1 MIVSLLDINPTVPGE
16 IGAEEDRLEIF
27 EAGTGHGALT
37 LNLARAIHAANT
49 AAPARFEN
57 PTAVFSNTTANET
70 SQYKAWRESRRAVIH
85 TLDVSEA
92 HSKHAEKVVQ
102 NFRHG
107 MYTGDIDFHT
117 GGITEYIE
125 ERLKGTSSEPFLQYA
140 ILDLPAIEDYFD
152 ILARAIKPN
161 GMLLTFCPSITQ
173 ITSVVMKLKAE
184 NKSSLWLEKVVEIGA
199 GVGVGGKDWDVRP
212 VKPRSL
218 VKAEV
223 AAAEHSEVIPEAIR
237 HIVGAAE
244 KRASSSTDDS
254 WSMVCRPRAG
264 SKVSGGGF
272 VAVWRRMADS
282 SKTFKFVPNGV

>member
-1 MIVSLLDINPTVPGE
+1 MDLNPTVPGQ
-16 IGAEEDRLEIF
+16 GADEERLEIF

-49 AAPARFEN
+49 AAPQRFEN
-57 PTAVFSNTTANET
+57 PEATFSNTTANET
-70 SQYKAWRESRRAVIH
+70 PEYTAWRETRRAVIH
-85 TLDVSEA
+85 TLDISEA
-92 HSKHAEKVVQ
+92 YSKHAEKVVQ
-102 NFRHG
+102 NFRQG
-107 MYTGDIDFHT
+107 MYTGDVDFHI

-125 ERLKGTSSEPFLQYA
+125 GRLKETSNEPFLQYA

-173 ITSVVMKLKAE
+173 ITSVVLSLKAA

-218 VKAEV
+218 VKAEL
-223 AAAEHSEVIPEAIR
+223 AAAQQASEHSEVIPEAIR
-237 HIVGAAE
+237 HIVGAGEPE
-244 KRASSSTDDS
+244 KAVSYDQDDG
-254 WSMVCRPRAG
+254 WSMICRPRAG
-264 SKVSGGGF
+264 SRVNGGGF
-272 VAVWRRMADS
+272 VGVWRRMADS
-282 SKTFKFVPNGV
+282 TKTFKFVPSDV